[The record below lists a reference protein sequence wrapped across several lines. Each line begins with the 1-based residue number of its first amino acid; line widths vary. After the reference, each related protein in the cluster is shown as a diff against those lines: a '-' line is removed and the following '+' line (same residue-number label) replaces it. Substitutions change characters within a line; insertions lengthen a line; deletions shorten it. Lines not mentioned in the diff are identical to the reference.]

1 MNTSLSRTLVLVA
14 ALLAMGL
21 VIAAYVLGVQVKHI
35 RSGTQ
40 SIVVKGLAE
49 KSVQADHAEWTVGVK
64 ETGPTFAAAL
74 AKLRATQ
81 PKLRAFLLAQ
91 GFAGEAI
98 KESAESVEPR
108 MVMRDN
114 SEGRERRVQDGF
126 AAEQQL
132 TVSTQDLPAVEAA
145 SRALLQFEGENQAVT
160 HQQPQFMV
168 SNLEDVKMSLIGA
181 ATQNAR
187 ARAEEFAKNG
197 EARVGPM
204 RSASQGAFYILA
216 ARGSEDDYEYGGR
229 YDKSSI
235 DKLARVVVTIEYSI
249 EN

>member
-1 MNTSLSRTLVLVA
+1 MNTSPSRSLFLVA
-14 ALLAMGL
+14 ALLAVGL
-21 VIAAYVLGVQVKHI
+21 VSAAYVHGVQVKHI
-35 RSGTQ
+35 RSGNQ

-91 GFAGEAI
+91 GFAAEAI
-98 KESAESVEPR
+98 KESAESVEPH
-108 MVMRDN
+108 MVMREN

-126 AAEQQL
+126 EAEQQL
-132 TVSTQDLPAVEAA
+132 TIATRDLPKVETA
-145 SRALLQFEGENQAVT
+145 SKALLQFEGENLAVT

-197 EARVGPM
+197 DARVGPM

-216 ARGSEDDYEYGGR
+216 ARGSGDDYEYGGHN
-229 YDKSSI
+229 DKSSI